1 VALPVSAPH
10 DALALLELGSVARG
24 YRVLDWMVKEAPVTI
39 VEANLVE
46 PGKYLILFGGGVAEV
61 QESFDEGV
69 ALAGDVLV
77 DKLLLPLAHP
87 RLWACLAG
95 TESLGNPDCVGIV
108 EGTAVASVIEAADQS
123 AKGADVHLAGLR
135 LAPGLGGRAF
145 YVLTGEQHAVEAGVA
160 LGRDLLGPRGRLLD
174 TQIIPR
180 AHAEFLP
187 WVLRR
192 APFGGA

>member
-1 VALPVSAPH
+1 MAPAGL
-10 DALALLELGSVARG
+10 DALALLELTSIARG

-46 PGKYLILFGGGVAEV
+46 PGKYLILFGGGVAETV
-61 QESFDEGV
+61 ASFDKGAALCEG
-69 ALAGDVLV
+69 VLV

-87 RLWACLAG
+87 RIWACLSG
-95 TESLGNPDCVGIV
+95 DESLGNADCVGII
-108 EGTAVASVIEAADQS
+108 EGNAIAAVIEAADRS
-123 AKGADVHLAGLR
+123 AKEADVHLAGLR
-135 LAPGLGGRAF
+135 LSPALGGKAY
-145 YVLTGEQHAVEAGVA
+145 YVVTGEQYSVEAAVEVGRGV
-160 LGRDLLGPRGRLLD
+160 LEPRGRLVD

-192 APFGGA
+192 APFGGS